1 MCNERR
7 TLRWVT
13 GTLAAY
19 PVGFAYVTKSSKASS
34 YTGDV
39 SIDIS
44 IHFYFQRS

>member
-7 TLRWVT
+7 TLRWVAE
-13 GTLAAY
+13 TLAAY
-19 PVGFAYVTKSSKASS
+19 PVGFAYITKSSKASS

-44 IHFYFQRS
+44 FHFHFQRN